1 MSLEFDWSQIDLGIY
16 AQPLREMSRILQFSQ
31 GEFTLVLA
39 ICNSVSLRRLLVQ
52 ELRTEHSSSFELA
65 ILPKDEERL
74 LQFILQQARKTSPP
88 ALMVE
93 GLEEHTSVEELLT
106 ATNVVREEFRQFDF
120 PLVLWLTDESLQIMI
135 RLASDL
141 FSWAD
146 TISFPLPIEPLYDS
160 VETVADQILAQD
172 LHQQGTVDDTVKGS
186 QKNELRLILNDLAE
200 RRSQLSAEQIATVD
214 LVQGY
219 WAVSTGDRESAKTCF
234 ESVLGYRKA
243 HGSEAAYQ
251 SGEIGILYFRMAR
264 CAADPSLYWWRNR
277 WDWRQAQELM
287 ELSLGAFEQGQR
299 QDLVAR
305 FMGDLCEILR
315 QQAKWDELQKITQ
328 QALTFHQTKAFI
340 AESQQLNVGAAEG
353 RTQITARKTYPEIY
367 LARDYGYL
375 AEVALHCQQWDQA
388 VQHSQKALEILEQ
401 ADIQHVPRQALYRL
415 LLAKAY
421 QHQGNLESAIA
432 SLELCEE
439 SDPQRDP
446 QLQIDICDCLAQLY
460 RQKGNVVRAFQ
471 FEQQKRWIQYQ
482 YKFVPFSMRLL
493 YAIQHSDEFE
503 FKLPA
508 LRATTQIFD
517 PIPTENQPLES
528 LERQVTSAGRLQDLE
543 AVIRLILRSDIRL
556 MVLYGQSGV
565 GKSSLIRSSLLPK
578 LRQQRIETQRIAP
591 ILINRYTD
599 WQSVAIHGLESFAE
613 EESLASVMAT
623 SVTSDAEQADDQKE
637 SFAGLVNRLVA
648 LSKGNCQVLLIF
660 DQFEEFFF
668 ATTLAIRE
676 QFWAFLRHCMDSD
689 ALHHVKI
696 SLSLRED
703 YLHTLLEC
711 ERLEANNETS
721 ADALQNI
728 LSPRHRYYLGNF
740 SVQRAKKIIYELSQE
755 TQFQLEEQL
764 VQELVEDLATEGEVR
779 PVELQVIGT
788 QLQEE
793 GIETLEAYQRQGDK
807 NTFVDRFLR
816 SVVSACGDADAQK
829 LADLILF
836 SLTDAK
842 GTRPLL
848 TRSELLNAI
857 QPLGNGVEKD
867 ESRWQQ
873 VSTILLKSGV
883 VLELQDQ
890 DHIRYQLFHDFIAA
904 FIRETQRPLMVQLEE
919 ERERRQ
925 GAETKQLRQARFA
938 AVGLGGLA
946 VLAIIAGGIALSMR
960 QAAIKGQQAALRG
973 EKNAQVVASS
983 FAMLNYKAAFFEKD
997 AVIEAVKTGQRLQSE
1012 DLDGVVT
1019 MQALAA
1025 MREVIYGVREQERLL
1040 GHSGP
1045 VYSVTYSPDGK
1056 TIATASEDQTVK
1068 LWSADG
1074 KEVQTLK
1081 GHSGPVSSVTYS
1093 PDGKTIATASED
1105 QTVKLWSTDGKELQ
1119 TLKGHS
1125 DSVNSVTYSPDGKTI
1140 ATASSDGTVKLWSA
1154 DGKEVQTLK
1163 GHNAWAR
1170 SATYSPDGQTIATAS
1185 SDGTVKL
1192 WSADGKEVQT
1202 LKGHSAPVYSVT
1214 YSPDGKTIATASS
1227 DGTVKLWSTDG
1238 KEVQTLK
1245 GHSAP
1250 VYSVTYSPDG
1260 KTIATASAD
1269 GTVKLW
1275 STDGKEVQTLKG
1287 HSAPVY
1293 SVTYSPDGKTIA
1305 TASNDQTVKLWS
1317 ADGKEV
1323 QTLKGHSAQ
1332 VYSVTYSPDGKTIA
1346 TTGNDWTVKLWSA
1359 DGKEVQT
1366 LKGHNAWARSATYSP
1381 DGKTIATASSDGT
1394 VKLWSADGK
1403 EVQTLKGHS
1412 DSVLSVTYSPDGKTI
1427 ATTGYDRTVKLW
1439 SADGKEVQTLK
1450 GHSAPVW
1457 SVTYSPDGKTF
1468 ATASEDQTVKLW
1480 SADGKEVQTLK
1491 GHSAEVRSVTYSPDG
1506 KTIATASNDQ
1516 TVKLWSA
1523 DGKELQTLKGHSAEV
1538 RSVTYSPDGKT
1549 IATASSDR
1557 TVKLWSA
1564 DGKELQT
1571 LKGHSGWVWSVT
1583 YSPDGK
1589 TIATASNDQ
1598 TVKLWS
1604 ADGKEVQTLKGHSG
1618 WVWSVTYSPDGK
1630 TIATAS
1636 NDQTVKLWSA
1646 DGKELQTLKGH
1657 NDTIF
1662 SVTYSPDGKTIASAS
1677 SDNTVKLWEP

>member
-1025 MREVIYGVREQERLL
+1025 MRDVIYGVREQERLL
-1040 GHSGP
+1040 GHSSAVRSVTYSPDGKTIASASDDKT
-1045 VYSVTYSPDGK
+1045 VKLWSADGKELQTLKGHSDLVNSVTYSPDGK
-1056 TIATASEDQTVK
+1056 TIATASNDATVK
-1068 LWSADG
+1068 LWSA
-1074 KEVQTLK
+1074 
-1081 GHSGPVSSVTYS
+1081 
-1093 PDGKTIATASED
+1093 
-1105 QTVKLWSTDGKELQ
+1105 DGKELQ

-1125 DSVNSVTYSPDGKTI
+1125 DLVNSVTYSPDSKTIATASDDNTVKLWSADGKELQTLKGHSAPVRSVTYSPDGKTI

-1154 DGKEVQTLK
+1154 DGKEL
-1163 GHNAWAR
+1163 
-1170 SATYSPDGQTIATAS
+1170 
-1185 SDGTVKL
+1185 
-1192 WSADGKEVQT
+1192 QT
-1202 LKGHSAPVYSVT
+1202 LKGHSAPVRSVT

-1227 DGTVKLWSTDG
+1227 DGTVKLWILDVEKLLNIACHWLDDYLIREPLLLRDLDVCLRLKPALRAKAIPALLEQAEIAAKQGQITTAVDLFNLAKKWGASLDYDPYTKAKLLDQESFQIRDGISQLTVEALVLSVTYSPDGKIIATASDNGTVKLWSADG
-1238 KEVQTLK
+1238 KELRTLK
-1245 GHSAP
+1245 GHNAA
-1250 VYSVTYSPDG
+1250 VWGVTYSPDG
-1260 KTIATASAD
+1260 KTIATASD
-1269 GTVKLW
+1269 
-1275 STDGKEVQTLKG
+1275 
-1287 HSAPVY
+1287 
-1293 SVTYSPDGKTIA
+1293 
-1305 TASNDQTVKLWS
+1305 
-1317 ADGKEV
+1317 
-1323 QTLKGHSAQ
+1323 
-1332 VYSVTYSPDGKTIA
+1332 
-1346 TTGNDWTVKLWSA
+1346 
-1359 DGKEVQT
+1359 
-1366 LKGHNAWARSATYSP
+1366 
-1381 DGKTIATASSDGT
+1381 DGT

-1412 DSVLSVTYSPDGKTI
+1412 GS
-1427 ATTGYDRTVKLW
+1427 
-1439 SADGKEVQTLK
+1439 
-1450 GHSAPVW
+1450 
-1457 SVTYSPDGKTF
+1457 
-1468 ATASEDQTVKLW
+1468 
-1480 SADGKEVQTLK
+1480 
-1491 GHSAEVRSVTYSPDG
+1491 VRSVTYSPDG
-1506 KTIATASNDQ
+1506 KTIATASFDG

-1523 DGKELQTLKGHSAEV
+1523 DGKELQTLKGHSA
-1538 RSVTYSPDGKT
+1538 VTYSPDGKT
-1549 IATASSDR
+1549 IATASNYE

-1571 LKGHSGWVWSVT
+1571 LKGHSAPVRSVTYSPDGKTIATASDDQTVTLWSTDGKELQTLKGHSAPVRSVT

-1589 TIATASNDQ
+1589 TIATASND
-1598 TVKLWS
+1598 
-1604 ADGKEVQTLKGHSG
+1604 E
-1618 WVWSVTYSPDGK
+1618 
-1630 TIATAS
+1630 
-1636 NDQTVKLWSA
+1636 TVKLWSA

-1657 NDTIF
+1657 SNRVL
-1662 SVTYSPDGKTIASAS
+1662 SVTYSPDGNTIATAS
-1677 SDNTVKLWEP
+1677 SDRTVKLWEP

>member
-1 MSLEFDWSQIDLGIY
+1 VSLEFDWSQIDLGIY

-1025 MREVIYGVREQERLL
+1025 MRDVIYGVREQERLL
-1040 GHSGP
+1040 GHSSAVRSVTYSPDGKTIASASDDKT
-1045 VYSVTYSPDGK
+1045 VKLWSADGKELQTLKGHSDLVNSVTYSPDGK
-1056 TIATASEDQTVK
+1056 TIATASNDATVK
-1068 LWSADG
+1068 LWSA
-1074 KEVQTLK
+1074 
-1081 GHSGPVSSVTYS
+1081 
-1093 PDGKTIATASED
+1093 
-1105 QTVKLWSTDGKELQ
+1105 DGKELQ

-1125 DSVNSVTYSPDGKTI
+1125 DLVNSVTYSPDSKTIATASDDNTVKLWSADGKELQTLKGHSAPVRSVTYSPDGKTI

-1154 DGKEVQTLK
+1154 DGKEL
-1163 GHNAWAR
+1163 
-1170 SATYSPDGQTIATAS
+1170 
-1185 SDGTVKL
+1185 
-1192 WSADGKEVQT
+1192 QT
-1202 LKGHSAPVYSVT
+1202 LKGHSAPVRSVT

-1227 DGTVKLWSTDG
+1227 DGTVKLWILDVEKLLNIACHWLDDYLIREPLLLRDLDVCLRLKPALRAKAIPALLEQAEIAAKQGQITTAVDLFNLAKKWGASLDYDPYTKAKLLDQESFQIRDGISQLTVEALVLSVTYSPDGKIIATASDNGTVKLWSADG
-1238 KEVQTLK
+1238 KELRTLK
-1245 GHSAP
+1245 GHNAA
-1250 VYSVTYSPDG
+1250 VWGVTYSPDG
-1260 KTIATASAD
+1260 KTIATASD
-1269 GTVKLW
+1269 
-1275 STDGKEVQTLKG
+1275 
-1287 HSAPVY
+1287 
-1293 SVTYSPDGKTIA
+1293 
-1305 TASNDQTVKLWS
+1305 
-1317 ADGKEV
+1317 
-1323 QTLKGHSAQ
+1323 
-1332 VYSVTYSPDGKTIA
+1332 
-1346 TTGNDWTVKLWSA
+1346 
-1359 DGKEVQT
+1359 
-1366 LKGHNAWARSATYSP
+1366 
-1381 DGKTIATASSDGT
+1381 DGT

-1412 DSVLSVTYSPDGKTI
+1412 GS
-1427 ATTGYDRTVKLW
+1427 
-1439 SADGKEVQTLK
+1439 
-1450 GHSAPVW
+1450 
-1457 SVTYSPDGKTF
+1457 
-1468 ATASEDQTVKLW
+1468 
-1480 SADGKEVQTLK
+1480 
-1491 GHSAEVRSVTYSPDG
+1491 VRSVTYSPDG
-1506 KTIATASNDQ
+1506 KTIATASFDG

-1523 DGKELQTLKGHSAEV
+1523 DGKELQTLKGHSA
-1538 RSVTYSPDGKT
+1538 VTYSPDGKT
-1549 IATASSDR
+1549 IATASNYE

-1571 LKGHSGWVWSVT
+1571 LKGHSAPVRSVTYSPDGKTIATASDDQTVTLWSTDGKELQTLKGHSAPVRSVT

-1589 TIATASNDQ
+1589 TIATASND
-1598 TVKLWS
+1598 
-1604 ADGKEVQTLKGHSG
+1604 E
-1618 WVWSVTYSPDGK
+1618 
-1630 TIATAS
+1630 
-1636 NDQTVKLWSA
+1636 TVKLWSA

-1657 NDTIF
+1657 SNRVL
-1662 SVTYSPDGKTIASAS
+1662 SVTYSPDGNTIATAS
-1677 SDNTVKLWEP
+1677 SDRTVKLWEP